1 MSDLSKKTLLILLH
15 GVGANG
21 ADLEPLGGLLAA
33 QIPGLLIESP
43 NAPHRS
49 EIGPG
54 FQWFSVA
61 GVTLDNRFGRVV
73 AARPAFDALVAS
85 LIEKHGM
92 TKNLD
97 RVFFLGFSQ
106 GSIMGLDA
114 VVSGRCPIAA
124 LIAFSGRLATHD
136 VDRSVKVPV
145 LLQHGA
151 ADTVIP
157 ASETLATERKLKE
170 VGIPVESHIF
180 TGLGHTI
187 SQDGLTIAKRFIEKI
202 LSEKQ

>member
-1 MSDLSKKTLLILLH
+1 M
-15 GVGANG
+15 
-21 ADLEPLGGLLAA
+21 
-33 QIPGLLIESP
+33 
-43 NAPHRS
+43 
-49 EIGPG
+49 
-54 FQWFSVA
+54 
-61 GVTLDNRFGRVV
+61 
-73 AARPAFDALVAS
+73 
-85 LIEKHGM
+85 
-92 TKNLD
+92 
-97 RVFFLGFSQ
+97 
-106 GSIMGLDA
+106 
-114 VVSGRCPIAA
+114 VSGRWPIAA